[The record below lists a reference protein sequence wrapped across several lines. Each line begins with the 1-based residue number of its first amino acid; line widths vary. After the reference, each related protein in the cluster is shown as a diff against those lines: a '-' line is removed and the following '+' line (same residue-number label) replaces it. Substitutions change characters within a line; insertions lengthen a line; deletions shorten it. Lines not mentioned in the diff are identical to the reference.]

1 MLAFDAISFIDQVAQ
16 NIKDLNAREDEQY
29 WRKAKKKEINCLE
42 KNNAWEEK
50 GISENGEILLGICI
64 QTVRTRN
71 K

>member
-29 WRKAKKKEINCLE
+29 WRKAKKKEIDCLE
-42 KNNAWEEK
+42 KNNAWEEE
-50 GISENGEILLGICI
+50 GIPENGEILLGICI